1 METEKS
7 SNSLTKRIQLFSSSL
22 WWTWQSLL
30 CSHDDVL
37 TNRPSELPQCHS
49 FPPRV
54 SSWLDFFHDWKL
66 SLRVLCRI
74 FWISLHSF
82 CSNYVSGSGSQAF
95 QVSTRQKGSKSRITI
110 FRIRRWVF
118 LVSSSLGLVMGTGV
132 LSPGEEDEDFDE
144 KNALTFGCFLP
155 QLSRYLALFS
165 RVFRLKN
172 WGGSYLHSDSSS
184 ADCFLFFSS
193 LLFLAFFSRYSWF
206 SAGWCFWRWV
216 SMEVVLSLPLGFSVP
231 PLFTSL
237 SGQLAIWQ
245 RTIDPLAG
253 VLASRKLSQIGESLV
268 LMSGIRFS
276 FNDKILSGGEG
287 AGVQPPSAVL
297 TNHNLRNQILKL
309 T

>member
-1 METEKS
+1 MYQGQEARPFNKTEDTWPS
-7 SNSLTKRIQLFSSSL
+7 SHG
-22 WWTWQSLL
+22 
-30 CSHDDVL
+30 CS
-37 TNRPSELPQCHS
+37 
-49 FPPRV
+49 
-54 SSWLDFFHDWKL
+54 DWK
-66 SLRVLCRI
+66 I
-74 FWISLHSF
+74 GEAPIS
-82 CSNYVSGSGSQAF
+82 
-95 QVSTRQKGSKSRITI
+95 I
-110 FRIRRWVF
+110 
-118 LVSSSLGLVMGTGV
+118 
-132 LSPGEEDEDFDE
+132 
-144 KNALTFGCFLP
+144 
-155 QLSRYLALFS
+155 
-165 RVFRLKN
+165 
-172 WGGSYLHSDSSS
+172 SDSSS

-237 SGQLAIWQ
+237 SGQFAIWQ

-276 FNDKILSGGEG
+276 FNDKSLSGGEG

>member
-1 METEKS
+1 MYQGQEARPF
-7 SNSLTKRIQLFSSSL
+7 NIQ
-22 WWTWQSLL
+22 Q
-30 CSHDDVL
+30 D
-37 TNRPSELPQCHS
+37 R
-49 FPPRV
+49 
-54 SSWLDFFHDWKL
+54 
-66 SLRVLCRI
+66 
-74 FWISLHSF
+74 
-82 CSNYVSGSGSQAF
+82 
-95 QVSTRQKGSKSRITI
+95 
-110 FRIRRWVF
+110 
-118 LVSSSLGLVMGTGV
+118 
-132 LSPGEEDEDFDE
+132 
-144 KNALTFGCFLP
+144 
-155 QLSRYLALFS
+155 RYLALFS
-165 RVFRLKN
+165 RVFRLKT
-172 WGGSYLHSDSSS
+172 GEAPISISDSSS

-216 SMEVVLSLPLGFSVP
+216 SMEVVLSLPLGFSGP

-309 T
+309 TSFLTQHLTCITKHINSRLLLTGLDTSIIAFKIWKDMISSTDIINVSHQSTKLSSLFPVQ